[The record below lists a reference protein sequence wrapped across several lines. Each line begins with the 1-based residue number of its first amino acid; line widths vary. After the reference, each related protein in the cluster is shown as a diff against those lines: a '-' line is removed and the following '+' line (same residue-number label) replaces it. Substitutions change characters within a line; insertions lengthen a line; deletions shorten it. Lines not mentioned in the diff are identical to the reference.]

1 MNILSLI
8 FTPLVIMVII
18 MVGIVV
24 ISIDLVCELF
34 EQMIEADKKDE
45 RGD

>member
-1 MNILSLI
+1 
-8 FTPLVIMVII
+8 MVII

>member
-1 MNILSLI
+1 MNIINLI

-18 MVGIVV
+18 MVGIVI

-34 EQMIEADKKDE
+34 EQMIDAEKKDE
-45 RGD
+45 RLD